1 MHFFYYN
8 MSINKYYD
16 LAKTKL
22 YPICRSITGRG
33 LEETLKII
41 KKEFKSMKIYS
52 VKSNFSFFKN
62 VFIYIRFY

>member
-1 MHFFYYN
+1 

-41 KKEFKSMKIYS
+41 KKEFKSMKFI
-52 VKSNFSFFKN
+52 VSNLGPKFLIGKFHQNGTLKMLMF
-62 VFIYIRFY
+62 